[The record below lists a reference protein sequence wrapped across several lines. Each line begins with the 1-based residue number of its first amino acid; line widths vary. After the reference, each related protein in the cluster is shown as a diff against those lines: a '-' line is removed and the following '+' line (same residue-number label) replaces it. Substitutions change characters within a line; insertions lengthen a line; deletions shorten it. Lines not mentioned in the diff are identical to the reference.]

1 MIAKAYAKI
10 NLGLHIVG
18 KRPDGFHDIETIF
31 HRIDLFDVINIE
43 KSADISISCTDP
55 SIPAGPE
62 NLCWKAAEILRKESG
77 TALGA
82 RITIEKKIPVG
93 AGLGGGSS
101 DAASVLTALNEMWGL
116 FLRKDELQR
125 LALNLGSDV
134 PYFLEKSTA
143 YGEGRG
149 ERLTPLELNLPYW
162 IVLINPNIHISTP
175 WAYSRLAEER
185 NGVFPRRP
193 NLLEGIGDD
202 LVNGI
207 LRAENDFEGIVF
219 REHPKIGKIK
229 QQLKEFGALLS
240 LMSGSG
246 STMFGLF
253 NDKDHAVNA
262 LQIFSKE
269 YFANL
274 TEPYF
279 DPNRHE

>member
-1 MIAKAYAKI
+1 MNAKAYAKI

-77 TALGA
+77 TAFGA
-82 RITIEKKIPVG
+82 RITIEKNIPVG

-116 FLRKDELQR
+116 SLRKDELLR

-162 IVLINPNIHISTP
+162 IVLINPSIHISTP

-185 NGVFPRRP
+185 KGIYPRRP

-262 LQIFSKE
+262 LQTFSKE

>member
-1 MIAKAYAKI
+1 MNAKAYAKI

-77 TALGA
+77 TAFGA
-82 RITIEKKIPVG
+82 RITIEKNIPVG

-116 FLRKDELQR
+116 SLRKDELLR